1 MSMKGKMEI
10 IPYISDPHS
19 KTSKS
24 QTKLN
29 ETNLFEVVLL
39 PPIKKHAIVW
49 NTSCSG
55 ESKKQS
61 DDLNKTLE
69 RK

>member
-24 QTKLN
+24 QTKQN

-39 PPIKKHAIVW
+39 PPIQKRAIVW

-55 ESKKQS
+55 ECRKQS
-61 DDLNKTLE
+61 DGVNKTLE
-69 RK
+69 GK

>member
-10 IPYISDPHS
+10 IPYIFDPHS
-19 KTSKS
+19 RTSKS

-39 PPIKKHAIVW
+39 PPIKKHAIV
-49 NTSCSG
+49 
-55 ESKKQS
+55 
-61 DDLNKTLE
+61 
-69 RK
+69 

>member
-24 QTKLN
+24 QTKQN

-39 PPIKKHAIVW
+39 PPIQKHAIV
-49 NTSCSG
+49 
-55 ESKKQS
+55 
-61 DDLNKTLE
+61 
-69 RK
+69 

>member
-1 MSMKGKMEI
+1 MPVKGKMEI

-29 ETNLFEVVLL
+29 ETNVFEVVFL
-39 PPIKKHAIVW
+39 PPIQKHAIV
-49 NTSCSG
+49 
-55 ESKKQS
+55 
-61 DDLNKTLE
+61 
-69 RK
+69 